1 MVHDGCW
8 STVICTEAER
18 AALGETSVGG
28 WVLNC
33 RLSIGHRG
41 DHASD
46 AEQIPRFDRRLWIQW
61 NDADAHAQSLI
72 ERNPCSAPAVA
83 PCMLFE
89 GHPGAHW
96 FAPSNGHAPRPA
108 QSPGPAPSTSP
119 AQSTD
124 IPQRA
129 VLDLATDVPSMRN
142 RAVRTPGLDDPATE
156 IPRRPVEPQR
166 ARDHAPEQPMGRHG
180 GPSRDHDRPRSMTP
194 SVTDPEVVAA
204 LDDVVVALSRLA
216 DLLRAPRGRR
226 AREI

>member
-46 AEQIPRFDRRLWIQW
+46 AEMVPRFDRRLWIQW
-61 NDADAHAQSLI
+61 NDTDAHAQSLI
-72 ERNPCSAPAVA
+72 ERNPCSAPAVS

-108 QSPGPAPSTSP
+108 TPAPSPSP
-119 AQSTD
+119 AQQGID
-124 IPQRA
+124 VPQRSA
-129 VLDLATDVPSMRN
+129 VDLATDVPSMRN
-142 RAVRTPGLDDPATE
+142 RAVRTPGLDDPPAVV
-156 IPRRPVEPQR
+156 PQQDRPEPQR
-166 ARDHAPEQPMGRHG
+166 LPEQPMGRHG
-180 GPSRDHDRPRSMTP
+180 GPSPDVDRPRAAGP
-194 SVTDPEVVAA
+194 SLTDPEVVAA
-204 LDDVVVALSRLA
+204 LDDVVSALAHLA

>member
-18 AALGETSVGG
+18 AALGDTSVGG

-46 AEQIPRFDRRLWIQW
+46 AEAVPRFDRRLWIQW
-61 NDADAHAQSLI
+61 NDSDAHAQSLI
-72 ERNPCSAPAVA
+72 ERNPCSAPAVT
-83 PCMLFE
+83 PCLLFE

-96 FAPSNGHAPRPA
+96 FAPSNGHAPRPT
-108 QSPGPAPSTSP
+108 PPPTHAPSASP
-119 AQSTD
+119 AQSGD

-142 RAVRTPGLDDPATE
+142 RAVRTPGLDDPAADL
-156 IPRRPVEPQR
+156 PRQGRPVDPPR
-166 ARDHAPEQPMGRHG
+166 TPGQPMGRHG
-180 GPSRDHDRPRSMTP
+180 DPSADQDMPRPAGPVPN
-194 SVTDPEVVAA
+194 DPEVVAA
-204 LDDVVVALSRLA
+204 LDDVVIALSRLA

-226 AREI
+226 ARDI

>member
-1 MVHDGCW
+1 MSMVHDGCW

-18 AALGETSVGG
+18 AALGDTSVGG

-46 AEQIPRFDRRLWIQW
+46 AEAIPRFDRRLWIQW
-61 NDADAHAQSLI
+61 NDTDAHAQSLI
-72 ERNPCSAPAVA
+72 ERNPCSAPAVS

-96 FAPSNGHAPRPA
+96 FAPSNGHAPRA
-108 QSPGPAPSTSP
+108 KSPAPSPSP
-119 AQSTD
+119 AQSLD
-124 IPQRA
+124 IPQRSA
-129 VLDLATDVPSMRN
+129 IDVATDVPSMRN
-142 RAVRTPGLDDPATE
+142 RAVRTPGLD
-156 IPRRPVEPQR
+156 EPQR
-166 ARDHAPEQPMGRHG
+166 APEQPIGRHG
-180 GPSRDHDRPRSMTP
+180 GPSHDLERPRAAGP
-194 SVTDPEVVAA
+194 SLTDPEVVAA
-204 LDDVVVALSRLA
+204 LDDVVSALARLA

>member
-18 AALGETSVGG
+18 AALGDTSVGG
-28 WVLNC
+28 WVVNC

-46 AEQIPRFDRRLWIQW
+46 AEMVPRFDRRLWIQW
-61 NDADAHAQSLI
+61 NDAAAHAQSLI
-72 ERNPCSAPAVA
+72 ERNPCSAPAVT

-108 QSPGPAPSTSP
+108 PPSPPPAPPASP

-129 VLDLATDVPSMRN
+129 ILDLATDVPSMRS
-142 RAVRTPGLDDPATE
+142 RAVRTPGLDDPGAE
-156 IPRRPVEPQR
+156 LPRQGRPV
-166 ARDHAPEQPMGRHG
+166 DQPRTPDQPLGRHG
-180 GPSRDHDRPRSMTP
+180 GPSRDLDDHRTASP
-194 SVTDPEVVAA
+194 SLTDPEVVAA
-204 LDDVVVALSRLA
+204 LDEVVVALSRLA

-226 AREI
+226 AREN